1 MLAANSKEYMSN
13 FFRTDDETLIK
24 LFNLGEVTP
33 DSTNQV
39 IKEIASQL
47 IKKTEQLETS
57 NEYQGFFAIVLGD
70 NRDVTFYESL
80 DCASYVRSK
89 SSIQSE

>member
-1 MLAANSKEYMSN
+1 MSN
-13 FFRTDDETLIK
+13 FFRKDDSTLIK
-24 LFNLGEVTP
+24 MFNLGEV
-33 DSTNQV
+33 SINSSKKV
-39 IKEIASQL
+39 IQEIASQL
-47 IKKTEQLETS
+47 NKKNKELETS

-70 NRDVTFYESL
+70 KRDVNFYESF

>member
-1 MLAANSKEYMSN
+1 MSN

-33 DSTNQV
+33 NSTKKV
-39 IKEIASQL
+39 ITEIAQQL
-47 IKKTEQLETS
+47 VNKTEKLETS

-70 NRDVTFYESL
+70 KRDVTFYESF

>member
-1 MLAANSKEYMSN
+1 MSD
-13 FFRTDDETLIK
+13 FFMADDETLIK

-33 DSTNQV
+33 DSTKKV
-39 IKEIASQL
+39 ITKITQDL
-47 IKKTEQLETS
+47 VKKTKQLETS

-70 NRDVTFYESL
+70 KRDVTFYESF